1 MVLNKIYISEE
12 NIERINKIKELKLL
26 IDDLCS
32 DVVLNCKNDGVDT
45 DTVQDIMFETGVYDI
60 VGKLTVNRII
70 KNTYKLEYKLLKSF

>member
-12 NIERINKIKELKLL
+12 NIERIDKIKELKLL

-32 DVVLNCKNDGVDT
+32 DIVLNCKNDGVDT
-45 DTVQDIMFETGVYDI
+45 DTVQDIMFESGVYDI
-60 VGKLTVNRII
+60 AGKLTVNRLI